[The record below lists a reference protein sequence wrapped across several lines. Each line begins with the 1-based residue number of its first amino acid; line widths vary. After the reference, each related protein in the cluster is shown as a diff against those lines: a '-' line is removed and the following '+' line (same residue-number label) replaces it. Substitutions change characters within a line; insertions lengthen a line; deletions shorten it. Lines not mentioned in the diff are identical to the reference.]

1 MISTAIIPSNKS
13 GYMIMPPYCRA
24 LQALLSSC
32 IAKSSRVFSAPE
44 RRASSALHV
53 FTFFSFYFCRVYCM
67 GGLVEGGRGPLF
79 FSQEA
84 AGGAELGGGKAGPR
98 SFMNV
103 LLMNF

>member
-13 GYMIMPPYCRA
+13 GYMIMPPYCRS

-53 FTFFSFYFCRVYCM
+53 FTFYSFNFFRFYCM
-67 GGLVEGGRGPLF
+67 AGLLEEGRGHLFSPSEPRGGPDFGGEDAAPL
-79 FSQEA
+79 
-84 AGGAELGGGKAGPR
+84 
-98 SFMNV
+98 SFPI
-103 LLMNF
+103 LFAP